1 MSCYRFLIAS
11 FAISLWHTSAHAQLP
26 QTQVTDPLPAS
37 PHQQEIKRQ
46 TERKVGST
54 EVLIP
59 LLHGICIAPTSA
71 AAISLQGK
79 ATPGISAPE
88 LSIEE
93 QKQLQKKLQPWLG
106 KAISLNTLDTIA
118 RAAER
123 AISKNTDSLITASF
137 PPQEITSGHIAM
149 VIGVPFLHDISFA
162 GNPIYGGDF
171 LSRAV
176 LTRPGVNA
184 SAESIRKDINFLNRN
199 PFRKA
204 SALWSPAPANSPAA
218 NSPAANLIIHIKE
231 KRPWSIYTG
240 LDNHASDAL
249 GDERLYLGGKF
260 GNVFDRD
267 HRLGWILLNSADGNS
282 LHAANLTYEI
292 PLPRHHLLQ
301 LSAAYSESE
310 SFSPNALLD
319 NNGRFLNFRAMLQT
333 PLSDWY
339 GLRHSWKSG
348 FSMRNNL
355 YIQGATE
362 TDITMFQFENLW
374 EGEYHDAHGFT
385 SFTAG
390 LFWNPGDTY
399 FSSDDATYA
408 FLGADD
414 AESTVATIKAERILP
429 FQNSG
434 DLELRAEAQW
444 ANENL
449 LSSDQFAAAGA
460 QRLRGY
466 DESSAFYDQALLL
479 SAEWQFR
486 RISLPSRM
494 SLSPH
499 LFFDTAWLADYLGG
513 NEHLSSLGAGF
524 KWTFQ
529 THYAAKLEI
538 AQPLQRIGNAARE
551 PALIF
556 SFNTFW

>member
-11 FAISLWHTSAHAQLP
+11 LAISVWLTSARAQLP
-26 QTQVTDPLPAS
+26 QTQVADPQPAS
-37 PHQQEIKRQ
+37 PRQQELQRQ
-46 TERKVGST
+46 TERQVGSS

-59 LLHGICIAPTSA
+59 SLHGICIAPTSA

-79 ATPGISAPE
+79 ATLGVSAPE

-93 QKQLQKKLQPWLG
+93 QKQLQEKLQPWLG
-106 KAISLNTLDTIA
+106 KAISLDTLDAIA

-123 AISKNTDSLITASF
+123 AISKNADSLITASF
-137 PPQEITSGHIAM
+137 PPQEITSGHIAI
-149 VIGVPFLHDISFA
+149 VIGVPLLHDISFA
-162 GNPIYGGDF
+162 GSPVFGGDF

-176 LTRPGVNA
+176 LTRPGVSA
-184 SAESIRKDINFLNRN
+184 SAESIRKDIDFLNRN

-204 SALWSPAPANSPAA
+204 SALWSPAPRD
-218 NSPAANLIIHIKE
+218 SPAANLIIHVKE

-260 GNVFDRD
+260 GNVFDLD
-267 HRLGWILLNSADGNS
+267 HRLGWMLLNSADGNS

-292 PLPRHHLLQ
+292 PLHRHHLLQ
-301 LSAAYSESE
+301 LSAGYSESE
-310 SFSPNALLD
+310 SFSPTTLLD
-319 NNGRFLNFRAMLQT
+319 NNGRFFNFRAMLET
-333 PLSDWY
+333 PLPDWQ

-348 FSMRNNL
+348 FSVRNNL
-355 YIQGATE
+355 YVQGATE
-362 TDITMFQFENLW
+362 TDITIFQFENLW

-399 FSSDDATYA
+399 LSSDDATYA
-408 FLGADD
+408 SLGADD
-414 AESTVATIKAERILP
+414 AESTVATIKVERTLP
-429 FQNSG
+429 FQRSG
-434 DLELRAEAQW
+434 DLELSAEAQW

-449 LSSDQFAAAGA
+449 LSSDQFGAAGA

-486 RISLPSRM
+486 RISLPNRM

-499 LFFDTAWLADYLGG
+499 LFFDTAWLADHQGS

-524 KWTFQ
+524 KWTCQ

-538 AQPLQRIGNAARE
+538 AKPLDRAGNADRD